1 MRARQA
7 AVLLGVRN
15 DPIAKEKQRQ
25 GMIEYWKREPGKR
38 AEFRNRMA
46 VINADPAFKAKLSQL
61 MRERNAEPAEAKR
74 IRKRLGEA
82 MPRNWADPAHRERM
96 SRLGKEQ
103 AARERDIRRE
113 RFLANKENIFE

>member
-82 MPRNWADPAHRERM
+82 MPRNWADPHTA
-96 SRLGKEQ
+96 SG
-103 AARERDIRRE
+103 
-113 RFLANKENIFE
+113 